1 MNKEKIISFPHIG
14 NYYIPISYIIKEL
27 SKCKI
32 IIPEKNSKKIITDG
46 SKYSPEEICS
56 PFKYNLGAYIDA
68 LEKGANI
75 LIQGGG
81 GCRYGYYAEL
91 QEQILKDLGYNF
103 KFINLI
109 KDNHISLVKFY
120 KEIKIINPKV
130 NIIKYIN
137 VLIKGML
144 IIIIMDKMDK
154 YLRKN
159 IGKELEKNSFEN
171 EEKKFLRELNQE
183 KLTIKKILKIYKK
196 YKKKYK
202 EIKLKETEP
211 KEILIIGELYSLMDA
226 ESSQNIERT
235 LAKLGYKIIRYTDLT
250 YLLFTKRFMKYIY
263 RFKARKY
270 LKYQLGADGT
280 ESVSHALYH
289 SKKGISGIIHLK
301 SFGCSPEINA
311 IPILNH
317 ISNTYNTPI
326 MYLSFDSENNVYNID
341 TKIEA
346 FCEMINEK

>member
-91 QEQILKDLGYNF
+91 QEQILKDLGYNI

-202 EIKLKETEP
+202 EIKLKEIEP

-301 SFGCSPEINA
+301 SFGCIPEINA

>member
-1 MNKEKIISFPHIG
+1 MNKENIISFPHIG
-14 NYYIPISYIIKEL
+14 NYYIPISYMIKEL
-27 SKCKI
+27 SNCKI
-32 IIPEKNSKKIITDG
+32 IIPEKNSKKIIIDG

-120 KEIKIINPKV
+120 KEIKKINPKV

-137 VLIKGML
+137 IQIKGML

-159 IGKELEKNSFEN
+159 IGKELEKNNFEC
-171 EEKKFLRELNQE
+171 EEKNFLKELSQE
-183 KLTIKKILKIYKK
+183 KLTIKRILKIYKK

-202 EIKLKETEP
+202 EIKLKEIEQ

-226 ESSQNIERT
+226 ESSQNIERI

-317 ISNTYNTPI
+317 ISNAYNTPI
-326 MYLSFDSENNVYNID
+326 MYLSFDAENNIYNID

>member
-196 YKKKYK
+196 YKKKYT